1 MPFESLTCDG
11 FSRRSFLRLA
21 GSLPVRSGLPVGTAS
36 AAAPVK
42 AKSVIFIFLWVRR
55 AIWIRAIPSLTPP
68 PSIADR
74 LASFPR
80 TRPASSSASCYRVL
94 PAAAI
99 VFRSW
104 HARHHGAGASRRGHS
119 ALTGFPNLPARGTNF
134 GSIVARARGDQR
146 GLPPFFSI
154 ARGVVMDGSR
164 RIEGYGGGTLSQA
177 YDPFL
182 VGCTQSGD
190 VEFPA
195 LELLEGLNPLAFR
208 TAPVVTQLD
217 AAMRRV
223 DPDGPRAWSR
233 KVQSAYDLLLDPAAR
248 QAFDLTRESDATR
261 ARYGFTTFGQS
272 SLLAR
277 RLVEAGGA
285 VCAIE
290 LQPARRGAESGV

>member
-1 MPFESLTCDG
+1 M
-11 FSRRSFLRLA
+11 
-21 GSLPVRSGLPVGTAS
+21 
-36 AAAPVK
+36 
-42 AKSVIFIFLWVRR
+42 
-55 AIWIRAIPSLTPP
+55 
-68 PSIADR
+68 
-74 LASFPR
+74 
-80 TRPASSSASCYRVL
+80 
-94 PAAAI
+94 PAA
-99 VFRSW
+99 
-104 HARHHGAGASRRGHS
+104 
-119 ALTGFPNLPARGTNF
+119 TN
-134 GSIVARARGDQR
+134 G

-195 LELLEGLNPLAFR
+195 LELLEGLNPLR
-208 TAPVVTQLD
+208 IQDRRRLLTQLD

-261 ARYGFTTFGQS
+261 ARYGYTTFGQS

-277 RLVEAGGA
+277 RLVEAG
-285 VCAIE
+285 
-290 LQPARRGAESGV
+290 RRMCN